1 MKIKLNGFR
10 SHVDTE
16 FEFPENVVTL
26 LKGPS
31 GIGKSTIFA
40 AISWVLYG
48 SMQFVYNNTGATN
61 KCSVTL
67 EFNQPRMII
76 YRQKRPE
83 LLRITLFTEGE
94 EVKYEDRVA
103 QQIIDQ
109 SFGTKDVWTSCCYL
123 AQFSRSYL
131 LSASN
136 SDKTELLN
144 NLSFTAEDPELYINR
159 IEAELNRINQEFSTK
174 QGIFTNECNR
184 FGEEIAKANL
194 DMNLFLSPAD
204 QEDLKN
210 KLKEL
215 KSSYEDL
222 KRQNL
227 IDQQARG
234 AKSALEKRKE
244 SLVRNLATL
253 PAINE
258 EKIAQLESQLE
269 VLQIEGRS
277 VPHLLQ
283 ASRIRKELETLA
295 KEEEKLKPV
304 NLEELQINKA
314 DLEEA
319 RITQLT
325 IQKQK
330 YDEAIALVK
339 RLNIAYNKTA
349 IDEEIQTIN
358 QQLEMQPKIQMFI
371 SIAEIQN
378 KLNLLQQSIKENV
391 YFGREPELDLEIQAL
406 RDKID
411 HLKMAVGVLKCPHCT
426 KPVRMIKGALTPSDT
441 DPPSPA
447 RIGECEKRLQDL
459 TTTRQKILEM
469 VPLKQKLEML
479 MGMVDQLPEIIPKAL
494 TPIEINRLKQ
504 RMNDLTRIN
513 IIEAPTLDPQ
523 ELRKI
528 KNLLKSREQLLER
541 KERLQSE
548 LAQIPVEG
556 ENIDPVTHQNRV
568 DQVKRDLT
576 QIRNQKEKRLIL
588 EQQIED
594 ITAQWKEISFDDTLT
609 QRMTEMSK
617 EIEDA
622 DFHLKTAQKIDL
634 LVDQQNKLEKEK
646 TNLEELYTYLTD
658 LQRLRTIALEVEG
671 HALQETIDSINN
683 VLSDIAS
690 TLFDKDREMSIRL
703 SAFKQLKTKDRIKPM
718 INLGIKYGNGEYDN
732 VNQLSGGEGD
742 RISLAITLALSR
754 LNTCPLL
761 LLDECMASLD
771 ADLKEVCLGA
781 IRDAVGGTKTV
792 IIINHEGTEG
802 HYDHVV
808 QLDD

>member
-1 MKIKLNGFR
+1 
-10 SHVDTE
+10 
-16 FEFPENVVTL
+16 
-26 LKGPS
+26 
-31 GIGKSTIFA
+31 
-40 AISWVLYG
+40 
-48 SMQFVYNNTGATN
+48 MQLVYNNTGATN

-94 EVKYEDRVA
+94 EVNEAVYEDRVA

-159 IEAELNRINQEFSTK
+159 IDTELNRINQEFSTK

-194 DMNLFLSPAD
+194 DMNLFLSPSD
-204 QEDLKN
+204 QEEMKN
-210 KLKEL
+210 KIKEL

-222 KRQNL
+222 KRKNL

-244 SLVRNLATL
+244 SLFRNLVTL

-258 EKIAQLESQLE
+258 EKMAQLEAQLE

-304 NLEELQINKA
+304 NLEQLKISQA

-330 YDEAIALVK
+330 FDEAMTLVK
-339 RLNIAYNKTA
+339 RLSIPYNKTV
-349 IDEEIQTIN
+349 IDEEIQSIN
-358 QQLEMQPKIQMFI
+358 QQLEMQPKIQMFV
-371 SIAEIQN
+371 SIAEIKT
-378 KLNLLQQSIKENV
+378 KLNLLQQAVKAHAD
-391 YFGREPELDLEIQAL
+391 PAELDLEIQAL
-406 RDKID
+406 REKID

-426 KPVRMIKGALTPSDT
+426 KPVRMIKGTLAPSDT

-459 TTTRQKILEM
+459 TTTRQKMLET

-494 TPIEINRLKQ
+494 TPAEVNRLKQ
-504 RMNDLTRIN
+504 RINDLTRIN

-556 ENIDPVTHQNRV
+556 ENIDPTTHQNRV

-576 QIRNQKEKRLIL
+576 QLRNQKEKRLVL

-594 ITAQWKEISFDDTLT
+594 ITTQWKEISLDDTLT
-609 QRMTEMSK
+609 QRMTEISK
-617 EIEDA
+617 EIENA
-622 DFHLKTAQKIDL
+622 DSHLKTAQKIDL
-634 LVDQQNKLEKEK
+634 LVDRQNKLEKEK
-646 TNLEELYTYLTD
+646 TDLEELYTYLTN

-690 TLFDKDREMSIRL
+690 ALFEKDREMSIRL

-781 IRDAVGGTKTV
+781 IRDALGGTKTV

-802 HYDHVV
+802 HYDNVV

>member
-1 MKIKLNGFR
+1 
-10 SHVDTE
+10 
-16 FEFPENVVTL
+16 
-26 LKGPS
+26 
-31 GIGKSTIFA
+31 
-40 AISWVLYG
+40 
-48 SMQFVYNNTGATN
+48 
-61 KCSVTL
+61 
-67 EFNQPRMII
+67 
-76 YRQKRPE
+76 
-83 LLRITLFTEGE
+83 
-94 EVKYEDRVA
+94 
-103 QQIIDQ
+103 
-109 SFGTKDVWTSCCYL
+109 
-123 AQFSRSYL
+123 
-131 LSASN
+131 
-136 SDKTELLN
+136 
-144 NLSFTAEDPELYINR
+144 
-159 IEAELNRINQEFSTK
+159 
-174 QGIFTNECNR
+174 
-184 FGEEIAKANL
+184 
-194 DMNLFLSPAD
+194 
-204 QEDLKN
+204 
-210 KLKEL
+210 
-215 KSSYEDL
+215 
-222 KRQNL
+222 
-227 IDQQARG
+227 
-234 AKSALEKRKE
+234 
-244 SLVRNLATL
+244 
-253 PAINE
+253 
-258 EKIAQLESQLE
+258 
-269 VLQIEGRS
+269 
-277 VPHLLQ
+277 
-283 ASRIRKELETLA
+283 
-295 KEEEKLKPV
+295 
-304 NLEELQINKA
+304 
-314 DLEEA
+314 
-319 RITQLT
+319 
-325 IQKQK
+325 
-330 YDEAIALVK
+330 
-339 RLNIAYNKTA
+339 
-349 IDEEIQTIN
+349 
-358 QQLEMQPKIQMFI
+358 
-371 SIAEIQN
+371 
-378 KLNLLQQSIKENV
+378 
-391 YFGREPELDLEIQAL
+391 
-406 RDKID
+406 
-411 HLKMAVGVLKCPHCT
+411 
-426 KPVRMIKGALTPSDT
+426 
-441 DPPSPA
+441 
-447 RIGECEKRLQDL
+447 
-459 TTTRQKILEM
+459 
-469 VPLKQKLEML
+469 
-479 MGMVDQLPEIIPKAL
+479 
-494 TPIEINRLKQ
+494 
-504 RMNDLTRIN
+504 
-513 IIEAPTLDPQ
+513 
-523 ELRKI
+523 
-528 KNLLKSREQLLER
+528 
-541 KERLQSE
+541 